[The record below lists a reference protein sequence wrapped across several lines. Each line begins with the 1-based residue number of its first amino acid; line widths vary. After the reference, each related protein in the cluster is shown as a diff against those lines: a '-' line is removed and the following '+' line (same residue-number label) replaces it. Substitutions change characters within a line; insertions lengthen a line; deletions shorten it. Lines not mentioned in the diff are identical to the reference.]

1 MTFRAQQ
8 EFHTATRHYRVG
20 DEVDPKD
27 VTSQVHELCLVTEV
41 VAPKFKVTLNAN
53 GGVGADIVTETENYY
68 QLPPC
73 TFVAPE
79 GQKFKTWAVQAN
91 GVGAKAVGS
100 QISVVQDTTY
110 YAIWLTLQVTVRFD
124 ANGGSGSMAQVKV
137 DKGSEYQLPACSFT
151 APDGKQFKGW
161 SLDKAATVASI
172 TPDADVTVY
181 ALWQDVPAPEP
192 EPDPAEP
199 VPAEQVKT
207 KAKTKA

>member
-41 VAPKFKVTLNAN
+41 AAPKFKVTLNAN

-79 GQKFKTWAVQAN
+79 GHKFKTWAVQAN

-100 QISVVQDTTY
+100 QISVVQDITY
-110 YAIWLTLQVTVRFD
+110 YAIWMAPKVTVTFD
-124 ANGGSGSMAQVKV
+124 ANGGTGSMAQVKV
-137 DKGSEYQLPACSFT
+137 DKGANCQLPACRFT
-151 APDGKQFKGW
+151 APEGKQFKGW
-161 SLDKAATVASI
+161 SLDKEAVVTSI
-172 TPDADVTVY
+172 TPDVDVTVY
-181 ALWQDVPAPEP
+181 ALWQDVPAPEHEP
-192 EPDPAEP
+192 EPAKQ
-199 VPAEQVKT
+199 VKVKT
-207 KAKTKA
+207 KA

>member
-27 VTSQVHELCLVTEV
+27 VTSQVHELCLVAEV
-41 VAPKFKVTLNAN
+41 VAPKFKVTLDAN

-73 TFVAPE
+73 PFTAPE
-79 GQKFKTWAVQAN
+79 GHKFKTWAVQAN
-91 GVGAKAVGS
+91 GVGAKAVGTR
-100 QISVVQDTTY
+100 ISVVQDITY
-110 YAIWLTLQVTVRFD
+110 YAIWVAPKVTVTFD
-124 ANGGSGSMAQVKV
+124 ANGGSGTMAQVKV

-151 APDGKQFKGW
+151 APEGKQFKGW
-161 SLDKAATVASI
+161 SLDKTAVVASI

-181 ALWQDVPAPEP
+181 ALWQDVPADES
-192 EPDPAEP
+192 EL
-199 VPAEQVKT
+199 VPAEQVKV
-207 KAKTKA
+207 KTKA